1 MSQIVMD
8 LIVALTCGVVTWA
21 IQTVIKHVVP
31 FVETKLKES
40 QYSWAA
46 DIIANAVR
54 AYEQTVSGHGMG
66 EDKFQLVMEFVNRE
80 LSKHGIKLSEE
91 QITVLIES
99 AVQAMNAEQIV
110 MEEVTPDPSFYIN
123 KNMIAAPAEESETT
137 DSDIENIVACEDL
150 SGEEIDKFRPRPRE
164 KRVTNNSK
172 GVTVRKE

>member
-21 IQTVIKHVVP
+21 IRTAIKHVVP
-31 FVETKLKES
+31 FIETKLKES

-54 AYEQTVSGHGMG
+54 AYEQTVSGQGMG
-66 EDKFQLVMEFVNRE
+66 EDKFQLVMELVMEFVNRE
-80 LSKHGIKLSEE
+80 LSKLGIKLSEE

-110 MEEVTPDPSFYIN
+110 IEEAPDPASLIN
-123 KNMIAAPAEESETT
+123 KNLIAAPTEE
-137 DSDIENIVACEDL
+137 
-150 SGEEIDKFRPRPRE
+150 
-164 KRVTNNSK
+164 
-172 GVTVRKE
+172 